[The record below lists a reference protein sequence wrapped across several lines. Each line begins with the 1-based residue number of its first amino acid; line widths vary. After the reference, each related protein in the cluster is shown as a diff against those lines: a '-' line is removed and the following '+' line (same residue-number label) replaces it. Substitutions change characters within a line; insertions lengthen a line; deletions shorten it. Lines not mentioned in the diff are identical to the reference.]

1 MPSER
6 DRTRLIAELASLLHD
21 CQLTE
26 DARCASL
33 TLIGWLARRMPG
45 EAASTDGVEHAR
57 RQLEGLG
64 MPCGM
69 ATAGLKTAIKTT
81 AVRVESRSIVVR
93 TRRGRTNDVPAIG
106 SQPVGAPASGSRRP
120 VLVADAMP
128 PTEAGRAASAP
139 IPRPNGKKQPSA

>member
-21 CQLTE
+21 CHLSE

-57 RQLEGLG
+57 HQLEVHGLL
-64 MPCGM
+64 PSCR
-69 ATAGLKTAIKTT
+69 AVASTETT
-81 AVRVESRSIVVR
+81 LRVETRSIVVR
-93 TRRGRTNDVPAIG
+93 TRRGRSNDAPSGREARADGVRAEERRLPPSSSADVP
-106 SQPVGAPASGSRRP
+106 RP
-120 VLVADAMP
+120 SAKKL
-128 PTEAGRAASAP
+128 ASA
-139 IPRPNGKKQPSA
+139 